1 MRPVRVYY
9 NKVGK
14 LKYISHLDINRVML
28 RMIRKAHI
36 NVWFTE
42 GFNQHPYINFA
53 LPLSLGFESTS
64 EAVDMRIN
72 DDMTDDE
79 ILKRLSEVAP
89 DGMEI
94 TSVCLPVKKF
104 SEISFADFA
113 ITIRGDLA
121 DKLNAFLSKPEILV
135 DKKTKKGGVK
145 QIDLKEKIVKYNVSK
160 ANGNTRLDITLPAGT
175 QENINPNLILNAF
188 CDDLSVESI
197 VRTTIYDS
205 EMKIFA

>member
-1 MRPVRVYY
+1 MTEMRVFYS
-9 NKVGK
+9 KTGDMK
-14 LKYISHLDINRVML
+14 FISHLDT
-28 RMIRKAHI
+28 IRLMARAIKKASI
-36 NVWFTE
+36 PIWFTE

-89 DGMEI
+89 EGMKI
-94 TSVCLPVKKF
+94 TSVCEPVKKF
-104 SEISFADFA
+104 SEIAFADFA

-160 ANGNTRLDITLPAGT
+160 ADGNTRLDITLPAGT

>member
-28 RMIRKAHI
+28 RMIRRAHI

-79 ILKRLSEVAP
+79 IMKRLAAVAP

-94 TSVCLPVKKF
+94 TAVCEPIKKF
-104 SEISFADFA
+104 SEIAFADFS
-113 ITIRGDLA
+113 ITIRGYYA
-121 DKLNAFLSKPEILV
+121 DRLNGFLSQPQILV

-145 QIDLKEKIVKYNVSK
+145 QIDLKEKIVKYETSEVDGK
-160 ANGNTRLDITLPAGT
+160 TKLDITLPAGT
-175 QENINPNLILNAF
+175 QENINPNLILTAF
-188 CDDLSVESI
+188 CDDLSVESVI
-197 VRTTIYDS
+197 RTTVYDS
-205 EMKIFA
+205 DMKKFA

>member
-28 RMIRKAHI
+28 RMIRRAHI

-42 GFNQHPYINFA
+42 GFNQHPYINFN
-53 LPLSLGFESTS
+53 LPLSLGFESLS

-72 DDMTDDE
+72 DDMSDDE
-79 ILKRLSEVAP
+79 IMKRLSAVAP

-94 TSVCLPVKKF
+94 TAVCTPIKKF
-104 SEISFADFA
+104 SEITFADFD
-113 ITIRGDLA
+113 ITICGKYG
-121 DKLNAFLSKPEILV
+121 DKLNEFLSKPEILV

-145 QIDLKEKIVKYNVSK
+145 QIDLKEKIIKYNVSE
-160 ANGNTRLDITLPAGT
+160 LDGKTKLEITLPAGT
-175 QENINPNLILNAF
+175 RENINPNLILNAF
-188 CDDLSVESI
+188 CEELSVESI
-197 VRTTIYDS
+197 VRTTVYDS
-205 EMKIFA
+205 DMKIFA